1 MSINPTDSVDSPS
14 RVRCVTA
21 SLSGGLVTTVLS
33 SESLTRFNFEIPS
46 EPELYDLSSNDLKV
60 LIKQILSSDGLEIVL
75 ASGQINLLQQVSADD
90 AYITKP
96 MKRSIVP
103 IIVEY
108 KVTRNQIRDSMGQF
122 PPFDLAE
129 QERELMP
136 QIRAILDDV
145 SNREFVSS
153 REWGLL
159 SKCRNSVDVQH
170 CSLDFYSMR
179 TVRNKIFPQVEKR
192 KAFNANIALVSTRAD
207 AGENIATVMPDI
219 IQAVKQVSEFKA
231 GDLYPWLDSNLNKLR
246 GLIAGLPERD
256 RIQFSKAYID
266 FIYKE
271 SRLRQAQY
279 ASGEA
284 ESNLLDI
291 LLTGVPVNQD
301 SIIDTLEDALLC
313 KGGIRLTASD
323 SIQRAVSALRLF
335 SESTRALLALE
346 RFYSYFSGVNREFL
360 GNAELVAQVGDYL
373 IERGS
378 ATAADIKER
387 RKLGVQL
394 ETIQRAVAQLVDQQN
409 GLQKIV
415 DRLDA
420 VNQIRELWNKGVL
433 PLKGQIEDRCP
444 DLLSKAM
451 REFGS
456 WKVFLEISKIPSIFL
471 QNYGRGVAG
480 HLTAVDAYYDKVRTA
495 TLIEKFH
502 ERGESLSFENVW
514 AKKRILIFAGIK
526 HFGTWPRAVKEIVD
540 INIGMPELGELTA
553 GDIEKITVFDKKQ
566 LGQIQDEE

>member
-1 MSINPTDSVDSPS
+1 MNT
-14 RVRCVTA
+14 
-21 SLSGGLVTTVLS
+21 LS
-33 SESLTRFNFEIPS
+33 EA
-46 EPELYDLSSNDLKV
+46 ELYKLSSNDLKV
-60 LIKQILSSDGLEIVL
+60 LIRQILSSDGLEIAL
-75 ASGQINLLQQVSADD
+75 ASTQINLLQQVSVDD

-108 KVTRNQIRDSMGQF
+108 KTTRDQIRNSMGQF

-136 QIRAILDDV
+136 QIRAILDDP
-145 SNREFVSS
+145 SNKEFVSS
-153 REWGLL
+153 YEL
-159 SKCRNSVDVQH
+159 SFLAKCRYSADVKH

-179 TVRNKIFPQVEKR
+179 AVRREIFLQIEKR
-192 KAFNANIALVSTRAD
+192 KAFSANIASVSARLS
-207 AGENIATVMPDI
+207 AGENIATVTPDI

-231 GDLYPWLDSNLNKLR
+231 GDLYPWLDSSLNKLR
-246 GLIAGLPERD
+246 GLIAGLPEKD
-256 RIQFSKAYID
+256 KIQFSKAYID

-279 ASGEA
+279 ASKEA
-284 ESNLLDI
+284 ENNLLDI
-291 LLTGVPVNQD
+291 LLTGAPVDQD
-301 SIIDTLEDALLC
+301 LVINTLEDALLC
-313 KGGIRLTASD
+313 KGGIRLTASG
-323 SIQRAVSALRLF
+323 SIQKAVGALRLF
-335 SESTRALLALE
+335 SESTRVLLALE

-373 IERGS
+373 TERGS
-378 ATAADIKER
+378 TTSANILER

-394 ETIQRAVAQLVDQQN
+394 ETIQKAVAQLVDQQN
-409 GLQKIV
+409 GLQKIL

-420 VNQIRELWNKGVL
+420 VSQIRELWNKGVL

-456 WKVFLEISKIPSIFL
+456 WKVFLEISKIPPIFL
-471 QNYGRGVAG
+471 QSYGRGVAG
-480 HLTAVDAYYDKVRTA
+480 WLTAVDAYYDKVRTA
-495 TLIEKFH
+495 TLIEEFH
-502 ERGESLSFENVW
+502 GQGESLSFENVW

-526 HFGTWPRAVKEIVD
+526 HFGTWPRAVKEIAD
-540 INIGMPELGELTA
+540 INIGMPELGELTT

-566 LGQIQDEE
+566 LGRIQDEE